1 MTIFSV
7 QIQGYIA
14 RLFSIEINRKYDII
28 ILRVS
33 FCSDIWYCNILPYY
47 LGNILAY
54 YLDKLDT
61 QYNNDINVVQVTR
74 PHYSYKYN
82 LLISDNFDSHQH
94 SDNKCVHSSVILIY
108 NRNIFASSWLID
120 DKHILIWVISENRKI
135 FISKRLKL
143 SFNFTIIRFNFTTWK
158 NS

>member
-1 MTIFSV
+1 M

-28 ILRVS
+28 ILRVR
-33 FCSDIWYCNILPYY
+33 FCSDIWYCNILP
-47 LGNILAY
+47 Y

-108 NRNIFASSWLID
+108 NRNMFASS
-120 DKHILIWVISENRKI
+120 
-135 FISKRLKL
+135 
-143 SFNFTIIRFNFTTWK
+143 
-158 NS
+158 